1 MSKRE
6 EISQRYSSQKQD
18 SIVYRDS
25 IWYRVKGDTVYV
37 SQVRYTDRWKVD
49 TLRQMD
55 TIRVEREKEIKNEKI
70 ERKTDWKKTIVA
82 AIVLSMLPIVVR
94 IVKRIRK

>member
-1 MSKRE
+1 M
-6 EISQRYSSQKQD
+6 
-18 SIVYRDS
+18 
-25 IWYRVKGDTVYV
+25 YV

-94 IVKRIRK
+94 IVKRIKK

>member
-1 MSKRE
+1 M
-6 EISQRYSSQKQD
+6 
-18 SIVYRDS
+18 
-25 IWYRVKGDTVYV
+25 YV

-70 ERKTDWKKTIVA
+70 ERKADWKKTIVA

>member
-1 MSKRE
+1 M
-6 EISQRYSSQKQD
+6 
-18 SIVYRDS
+18 
-25 IWYRVKGDTVYV
+25 YV

-55 TIRVEREKEIKNEKI
+55 TIRVERKKEIKNEKI